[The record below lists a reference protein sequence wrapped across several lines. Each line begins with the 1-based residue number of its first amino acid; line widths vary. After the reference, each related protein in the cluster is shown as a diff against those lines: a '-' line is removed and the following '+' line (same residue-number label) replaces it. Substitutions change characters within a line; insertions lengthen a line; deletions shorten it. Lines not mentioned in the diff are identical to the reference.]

1 MITPGWPGLCTAGN
15 VEGGTRGRD
24 GTSYQ
29 GHRQAAGGDDGNEDD
44 DDDDD
49 YDDDDDNDNGDHVD
63 VDDDFDM
70 IETEPLTDRLLLV
83 CQCGFHKFIY
93 AFQHVITYFRHFLT
107 KQWRNVLEWSQ
118 DRWRNVYFIKF
129 RFLKKT
135 AGTSNFQKK
144 A

>member
-29 GHRQAAGGDDGNEDD
+29 GHQQASGGDDGNEDD

-70 IETEPLTDRLLLV
+70 IETEPLTDRLLDQ
-83 CQCGFHKFIY
+83 QCCWYVNVAFISLY
-93 AFQHVITYFRHFLT
+93 MPF
-107 KQWRNVLEWSQ
+107 NM
-118 DRWRNVYFIKF
+118 
-129 RFLKKT
+129 
-135 AGTSNFQKK
+135 
-144 A
+144 